1 MASAPARGAHPSIVG
16 ASGTAIGSPGVLSGN
31 ALQVPI
37 DPPVD
42 ARGNSLNL
50 LGVLSPALGTATCAN
65 VGSWDGASD
74 DNSATADSRVVVGLI
89 G

>member
-37 DPPVD
+37 DPLD

-50 LGVLSPALGTATCAN
+50 LGVRSPALGTATCAN
-65 VGSWDGASD
+65 VGSWDVASD
-74 DNSATADSRVVVGLI
+74 DNSATADSRVIVGLI